1 MILSED
7 AMKRTIVARCTLCLV
22 AVTAF
27 LSLASCSD
35 DGTFDP
41 QPRTIAVVS
50 GDNQPGKTGQPLGEP
65 FVVRVTNLRGQGVED
80 VAVTWTITPGAG
92 ALGEATSLALEGV
105 FDDDFERLSF
115 VEVPFC
121 APTSAQ
127 TVRRTDSDGI
137 AQVRFMP
144 TWFGPVTVTARAVR
158 ASEPVTFTT
167 DASDP
172 GAVLT
177 IVAGNH
183 HVGKVGER
191 DDWSPSFLAWHR
203 FQVRLLDGQR
213 NPVPYVPVRWVVT
226 SGEVA
231 MQGCVPGLP
240 QVSNWTRAGPG
251 GSADATFRLVAVG
264 TSTVAA
270 AVPGVL
276 SSPVT
281 FTVTATGFLITLA
294 DFGLGPAFLGAP
306 DDSSDVTVPIGAP
319 VEWAN
324 WLESARIVST
334 SAPPG
339 GASFDSGELSQGER
353 FEFVPDVAGT
363 WEYVDQVTGATGT
376 LTAG

>member
-1 MILSED
+1 MIH
-7 AMKRTIVARCTLCLV
+7 TIVARRTLCLA
-22 AVTAF
+22 AVSGC
-27 LSLASCSD
+27 LPLVSCSD
-35 DGTFDP
+35 DGTVQP

-50 GDNQPGKTGQPLGEP
+50 GDNQPGKAGHRLGEP
-65 FVVRVTNLRGQGVED
+65 FVVRVTNLRGQGVAD
-80 VAVTWTITPGAG
+80 VAVTWTITPGGG
-92 ALGEATSLALEGV
+92 ALGEATSLAFEGV
-105 FDDDFERLSF
+105 FDDDFERLD
-115 VEVPFC
+115 EVQHGFSC

-183 HVGKVGER
+183 HEGKVGEW
-191 DDWSPSFLAWHR
+191 DEWGFFPAWHGL
-203 FQVRLLDGQR
+203 QVRLVDGQG

-226 SGEVA
+226 SGDVA

-240 QVSNWTRAGPG
+240 QVANWTRAGSDG
-251 GSADATFRLVAVG
+251 RADVIFSLVAVG

-270 AVPGVL
+270 AVPGLL

-294 DFGLGPAFLGAP
+294 DFGAGPAFFVGDA
-306 DDSSDVTVPIGAP
+306 SSDVTVPIGAR
-319 VEWAN
+319 VEWVN
-324 WLESARIVST
+324 WLETAQITST
-334 SAPPG
+334 SGPPG
-339 GASFDSGELSQGER
+339 GASFDSGALSQGER

-363 WEYVDQVTGATGT
+363 WEFVDQVSGATGV

>member
-1 MILSED
+1 M
-7 AMKRTIVARCTLCLV
+7 RTPKLGWSA
-22 AVTAF
+22 AY
-27 LSLASCSD
+27 LSLALLACGD
-35 DGTFDP
+35 DGPTGP
-41 QPRTIAVVS
+41 QPVVLTMIS
-50 GDNQPGKTGQPLGEP
+50 GDNQPGKAGQPLGEP
-65 FVVRVTNLRGQGVED
+65 FVVRVTNLRGQGVEG
-80 VAVTWTITPGAG
+80 VAVTWTITPGGG
-92 ALGEATSLALEGV
+92 ALGEATALAFEGV
-105 FDDDFERLSF
+105 FDDDFERF
-115 VEVPFC
+115 DEVQFGC
-121 APTSAQ
+121 ALIDAQ

-144 TWFGPVTVTARAVR
+144 TWFGPVTVTARAAG

-183 HVGKVGER
+183 HEGKVGEW
-191 DDWSPSFLAWHR
+191 DEFSFFFPAWHGL
-203 FQVRLLDGQR
+203 QVRLVDGQR

-226 SGEVA
+226 SGDVA

-240 QVSNWTRAGPG
+240 QVSNWTRAGSD
-251 GSADATFRLVAVG
+251 GSADVIFRLVALG

-281 FTVTATGFLITLA
+281 FTVTATGVVITLA
-294 DFGLGPAFLGAP
+294 DSGAGPTFFGP

-324 WLESARIVST
+324 GFETAQITST
-334 SAPPG
+334 SAPPD
-339 GASFDSGELSQGER
+339 GASFDSGELSRGER
-353 FEFVPDVAGT
+353 FEFVTDVAGT
-363 WEYVDQVTGATGT
+363 WEFVDQVSGATGT
-376 LTAG
+376 LTAH